1 VHPATTLTQVAL
13 LTTAA
18 DTEGFDLG
26 LIRFLVHQLSG
37 KNPELFCN
45 LPSCTNKSNCNFV
58 TGPNYKNSYSPPSE
72 GSGSTKYKKK
82 LKK

>member
-37 KNPELFCN
+37 KNPELFSKLLLLN
-45 LPSCTNKSNCNFV
+45 EHEQLQFCTQA
-58 TGPNYKNSYSPPSE
+58 
-72 GSGSTKYKKK
+72 
-82 LKK
+82 